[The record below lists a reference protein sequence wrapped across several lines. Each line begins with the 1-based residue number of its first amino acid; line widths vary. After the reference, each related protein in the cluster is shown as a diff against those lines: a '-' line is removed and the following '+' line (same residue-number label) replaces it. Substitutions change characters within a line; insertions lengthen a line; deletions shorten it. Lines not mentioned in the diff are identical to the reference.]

1 MNYWAGKYDG
11 DFGAVYSCMTC
22 QAIMRYQEPD
32 EDGGYPEYFV
42 FNQLSPGITPE
53 DLLLEL
59 NENTH
64 K

>member
-1 MNYWAGKYDG
+1 MNYWAGVYEG
-11 DFGAVYSCMTC
+11 DFGAVYACVTC

-32 EDGGYPEYFV
+32 DDGGYPEFFV
-42 FNQLSPGITPE
+42 SNQLKLGQTPE